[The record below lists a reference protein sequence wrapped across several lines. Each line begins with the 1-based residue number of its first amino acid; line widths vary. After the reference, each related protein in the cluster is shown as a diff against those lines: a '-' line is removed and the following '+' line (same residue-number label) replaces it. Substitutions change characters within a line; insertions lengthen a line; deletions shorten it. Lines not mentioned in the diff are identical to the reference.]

1 MTVVHSMTIFEQF
14 EKLSLSTNEQAVA
27 NYILQNSSSAVTMS
41 IKELANAAFTSTTT
55 IIRLCK
61 KLGFHGYKEFKI
73 QLSKDVS
80 FEMVK
85 EFSIDVNAPF
95 SVEDTSVSISQKI
108 AYLTKTTINSCLKH
122 MDYQIIEKVVQC
134 MLEAENLLAIA
145 VSDSFIR
152 ILDFQLKMMKI
163 NTYVKISIL
172 SPDQAYLCAN
182 ATNKDFAMMV
192 SYSGKTAEV
201 INEAKILKQRGVK
214 MVALTSN
221 IDSPL
226 ARLSDLVLLLPNEE
240 DKATATYSF
249 SSQLA
254 IEYTLNVL
262 YSCFYNANFEESR
275 KHLYYTRK
283 QYLHD

>member
-85 EFSIDVNAPF
+85 EFPIDVNAPF

-108 AYLTKTTINSCLKH
+108 AYLTKTT
-122 MDYQIIEKVVQC
+122 
-134 MLEAENLLAIA
+134 
-145 VSDSFIR
+145 
-152 ILDFQLKMMKI
+152 
-163 NTYVKISIL
+163 
-172 SPDQAYLCAN
+172 
-182 ATNKDFAMMV
+182 
-192 SYSGKTAEV
+192 
-201 INEAKILKQRGVK
+201 
-214 MVALTSN
+214 
-221 IDSPL
+221 
-226 ARLSDLVLLLPNEE
+226 
-240 DKATATYSF
+240 
-249 SSQLA
+249 
-254 IEYTLNVL
+254 
-262 YSCFYNANFEESR
+262 
-275 KHLYYTRK
+275 
-283 QYLHD
+283 